1 MLGTKYNVYS
11 HSSTSEKV
19 VRAMSY
25 SLPRELH
32 SHIGV
37 VTPTTYFGTM
47 RSMRATNF
55 LQPNS
60 KPVPVS
66 AIAPESNSI
75 NAVPPTSC
83 NTKITP
89 SCLRTLYNTASYVVA
104 GGSNNTLGVTGY
116 LQEYANK
123 ADLQVSY
130 FAWYV
135 WEFSS

>member
-11 HSSTSEKV
+11 HRSTSEKV

-37 VTPTTYFGTM
+37 VAPTTYFGTL
-47 RSMRATNF
+47 RSMRATHF

-60 KPVPVS
+60 KPVPAD
-66 AIAPESNSI
+66 AITPEVDSI
-75 NAVPPTSC
+75 HAVPPISC

-89 SCLRTLYNTASYVVA
+89 SCLRTLYNTANYVVA

-116 LQEYANK
+116 LEEYANT
-123 ADLQVSY
+123 ADLQASY
-130 FAWYV
+130 FACTPRNLR
-135 WEFSS
+135 S